1 MKNIILIGEKD
12 HFKENKPNMKNIF
25 KELQIQPD
33 LIFTEG
39 NGKNPVQ
46 RTHNP
51 FQKYL
56 EEREKLDLPHYITID
71 LAFNR
76 NYNKERGLEGNLMSV
91 EDLKL
96 SRLQAFIFQCSSDFA
111 LEKYDEMKDIN
122 KIDILINDFQIMKR
136 ISKEILDLK
145 IYNTNEKE
153 ITLIELIMLDKMLNN
168 LEKVYVKKDL
178 NQMEEA
184 KKEIANLILKNIN
197 KILLD
202 TRNEIFFKNIKNN
215 IRDEKNIVVF
225 VGEAHSEYL
234 KRNLSPQKHIVV

>member
-1 MKNIILIGEKD
+1 MQKIILIGEKD
-12 HFKENKPNMKNIF
+12 HFKKNKPNMKNIF

-46 RTHNP
+46 RTYNP

-56 EEREKLDLPHYITID
+56 DERKKLDLPHYITID

-76 NYNKERGLEGNLMSV
+76 NYNKERELEGNLMSV

-96 SRLQAFIFQCSSDFA
+96 SRLQTFILQCSSDFA

-122 KIDILINDFQIMKR
+122 KIDILLNDFQIMKN

-168 LEKVYVKKDL
+168 LEKTYVKRDL
-178 NQMEEA
+178 NEMEET
-184 KKEIANLILKNIN
+184 KKEIASLILKNIN
-197 KILLD
+197 KVLLNE
-202 TRNEIFFKNIKNN
+202 RNEIFYENIKNN

-225 VGEAHSEYL
+225 VGDAHSEYL
-234 KRNLSPQKHIVV
+234 KRKLSPISHIEV